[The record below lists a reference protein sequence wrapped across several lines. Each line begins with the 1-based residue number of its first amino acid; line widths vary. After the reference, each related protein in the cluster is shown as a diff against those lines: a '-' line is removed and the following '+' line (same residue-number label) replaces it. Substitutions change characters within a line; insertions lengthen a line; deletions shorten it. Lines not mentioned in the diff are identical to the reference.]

1 MMNWITKMVK
11 GNPDEFAH
19 AQLVKYGLG
28 THPGPR
34 AELRFTSK
42 KIWFKGDLGTEK
54 IFLRAYL
61 KGVPEGSQKVN
72 GYIVTYEDRQE
83 DFDQITAPLIFKEKS
98 GKTATTYK
106 ASFKEV
112 VPLSHLK
119 ELMEVDGPTTFFMLS
134 IKPKSGEKAWKID
147 IKKRFPKGRKRTDDE
162 KAPNFVKGSLKHLP
176 ELREHLIE
184 QLFPEMKDEIPEDV
198 GKIELDTDLV
208 IEDIEIPKD
217 PDMSFAEKR
226 KTAKKSGKLI
236 RTVTIDGEDYEFETE
251 FYV

>member
-1 MMNWITKMVK
+1 MNWITKMVQ

-28 THPGPR
+28 THPGSR
-34 AELRFTSK
+34 AQLRFTSK

-54 IFLRAYL
+54 IFLKAYL
-61 KGVPEGSQKVN
+61 MGVPEGSQKVN
-72 GYIVTYEDRQE
+72 GYVVTYDDRRE
-83 DFDQITAPLIFKEKS
+83 DFDQITAPLIFNETS
-98 GKTATTYK
+98 GKTATKYK

-112 VPLSHLK
+112 VPLAHLK

-134 IKPKSGEKAWKID
+134 IKPKDDGNPFKID

-162 KAPNFVKGSLKHLP
+162 KAPNFVKGSLEHTS
-176 ELREHLIE
+176 ELRDYLLEE
-184 QLFPEMKDEIPEDV
+184 LFPEMAEEIPDDV
-198 GKIELDTDLV
+198 GKAELDMDIV

-226 KTAKKSGKLI
+226 KTAKKSGKLV
-236 RTVTIDGEDYEFETE
+236 RTITVDGEDHTFETE
-251 FYV
+251 FYT